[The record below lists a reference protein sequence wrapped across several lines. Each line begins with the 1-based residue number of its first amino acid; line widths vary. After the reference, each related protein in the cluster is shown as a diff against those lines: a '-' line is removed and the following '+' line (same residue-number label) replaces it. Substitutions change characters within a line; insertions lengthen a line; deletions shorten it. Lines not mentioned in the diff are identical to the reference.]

1 MALGDFNGDG
11 KLDLAVANSGF
22 GGGGAT
28 VTLLTGKGN
37 GSFSA
42 STVLNDSPDY
52 TPDGIIAGDFN
63 GDGKLDLAFANGS
76 SVGAFSVGLLYGDG
90 SGSFSAP
97 MTFVAGSSAFSSLS
111 VRSLAAGDFNGDGK
125 LDLAVVNGLGTI
137 GVLDSNN
144 PSWVTLNSAGGLP
157 FDIAVGTFGA
167 GELIQGPDDAF
178 DGYGRLM
185 VDGTPYQPSKLTY
198 SMADNGQSVITGGD
212 TVAGLTV
219 SREITVP
226 DSDGQDFA
234 RTVDTFTNSSGS
246 PITATVQ
253 IVGNLGSDAN
263 TTVFATS
270 DGTGVVSP
278 NDQWIGTDDGAGTP
292 AIIHYI
298 HGPLGL
304 KPGSVSLVG
313 DNIQWTYNLTVPAGQ
328 TVRLAY
334 LTILSTTRAGAVAAA
349 DALASVYG
357 FGGQAAA
364 FLTPDELSSLGNFVF
379 PQPLPGDANLDGKVD
394 FEDLTILLT
403 NFGKS
408 GMTWSQGNFA
418 GDATVDI
425 EDLTILL
432 THFDLSIGA
441 PAVSVGNAGAV
452 TFVEGGPAVAVRR
465 T

>member
-1 MALGDFNGDG
+1 M
-11 KLDLAVANSGF
+11 
-22 GGGGAT
+22 
-28 VTLLTGKGN
+28 
-37 GSFSA
+37 
-42 STVLNDSPDY
+42 
-52 TPDGIIAGDFN
+52 
-63 GDGKLDLAFANGS
+63 
-76 SVGAFSVGLLYGDG
+76 
-90 SGSFSAP
+90 
-97 MTFVAGSSAFSSLS
+97 
-111 VRSLAAGDFNGDGK
+111 
-125 LDLAVVNGLGTI
+125 
-137 GVLDSNN
+137 
-144 PSWVTLNSAGGLP
+144 
-157 FDIAVGTFGA
+157 
-167 GELIQGPDDAF
+167 IQGFDNAF

-185 VDGTPYQPSKLTY
+185 VGGTPYQPSKLTY
-198 SMADNGQSVITGGD
+198 STADNGQSVVTGNG
-212 TVAGLTV
+212 AAAELTV
-219 SREITVP
+219 NREITVP
-226 DSDGQDFA
+226 DSGGQDFA

-246 PITATVQ
+246 PISTTVQ

-278 NDQWIGTDDGAGTP
+278 NDQWIGTDDADGTGTP

-334 LTILSTTRAGAVAAA
+334 LTIVSTTRAVAVAAA
-349 DALASVYG
+349 DTLVSAYG

-408 GMTWSQGNFA
+408 GATWSQGNFR
-418 GDATVDI
+418 DATVDI

-432 THFDLSIGA
+432 THFGLSIGA
-441 PAVSVGNAGAV
+441 PAVSVGM
-452 TFVEGGPAVAVRR
+452 PAPSRSLKADRQWPWRR
-465 T
+465 I